1 MTTLPPEPRADL
13 EAKREVLRARLQAA
27 GRLLIAF
34 SGGVDSSYLAFAA
47 HRVLG
52 DAALAVTAD
61 SPSYPTSHRD
71 MAVRVAADFG
81 IPHRFVNTS
90 EMDNADYLANPE
102 NRCFHCKS
110 ELFSELE
117 EVRERVGF
125 AMILGGENKD
135 DHSDYRPGLV
145 AAANFHVRG
154 PLAECGV
161 NKDELRAIAKH
172 YDLKCWEKPA
182 SPCLSSRIP
191 YFNEITP
198 DKLRQI
204 EAGEAL
210 LEGRGFPVSRVRHHG
225 SFARLEVPPEKLI
238 RLRDQETEI
247 AAEFRNLGFEN
258 IEIDPEGFV
267 SGKLNRAL

>member
-1 MTTLPPEPRADL
+1 MDNTRIEGLIYDL
-13 EAKREVLRARLQAA
+13 EAWFGECESCVV
-27 GRLLIAF
+27 AF
-34 SGGVDSSYLAFAA
+34 SGGIDSSLVAFLARHF
-47 HRVLG
+47 LG
-52 DAALAVTAD
+52 PQRCLAVVGD
-61 SPSYPTSHRD
+61 SASLKQRD
-71 MAVRVAADFG
+71 LEQAREFATTYD
-81 IPHRFVNTS
+81 IPLETIATC
-90 EMDNADYLANPE
+90 EMDNSDYLGNPE

-110 ELFSELE
+110 ELFSLLE
-117 EVRERVGF
+117 KVRQRVGF

-145 AAANFHVRG
+145 AAANFQVRG

-161 NKDELRAIAKH
+161 TKEELRAIARH
-172 YDLKCWEKPA
+172 FELKCWEKPA

-225 SFARLEVPPEKLI
+225 NFARLEVPPEQL
-238 RLRDQETEI
+238 RHLRDQEAEI
-247 AAEFRNLGFEN
+247 TTEFRNLGFEN